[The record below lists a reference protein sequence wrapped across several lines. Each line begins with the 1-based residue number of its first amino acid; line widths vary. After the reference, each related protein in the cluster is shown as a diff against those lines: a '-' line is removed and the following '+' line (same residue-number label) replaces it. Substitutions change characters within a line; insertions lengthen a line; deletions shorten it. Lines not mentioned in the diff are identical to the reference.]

1 MAALEPLADFLFG
14 RRSARRSLLE
24 ALYSAPGER
33 IHLRE
38 LARRTGFSAPMVAK
52 ELSRLLAGKVV
63 LERRQGQT
71 RTFQANLRNPIADE
85 LRRIAGR
92 APHAGA
98 SRESRRA
105 PTRKRETAA
114 RRPRTLRE
122 AAAWGAAVGRRDAML
137 REFLDEFYQAAP
149 GHRAA
154 MLAQEPAPI
163 ADDDRANAYYAAVAE
178 HLALAHGL
186 EVPSWALEPGRFL
199 RKPYFPAGLES
210 LKATLLVESPPAF
223 RRRMIFVDADPLY
236 RPRRASPPRSGAA
249 SR

>member
-1 MAALEPLADFLFG
+1 MAAPNPLADFLFG
-14 RRSARRSLLE
+14 RRSTRRSLLE
-24 ALYSAPGER
+24 TLYSAPDER

-52 ELSRLLAGKVV
+52 ELSRLLAEKVV

-71 RTFQANLRNPIADE
+71 RTFQANLRSPIAGE
-85 LRRIAGR
+85 LRRIACRADPRSALRQNRSARARTDAAGR
-92 APHAGA
+92 
-98 SRESRRA
+98 
-105 PTRKRETAA
+105 
-114 RRPRTLRE
+114 RRPRSLRE
-122 AAAWGAAVGRRDAML
+122 AASWGAAMGRRDATL
-137 REFLDEFYQAAP
+137 REFLDEFYEARP
-149 GHRAA
+149 GDRAA
-154 MLAQEPAPI
+154 MLAQEPALL

-178 HLALAHGL
+178 HLALTHRVK
-186 EVPSWALEPGRFL
+186 VPAWAFEQSRFL

-236 RPRRASPPRSGAA
+236 RPRRALPPRSSAD